1 MYELT
6 VSPFLYYHEII
17 LSFFLLLCLEA
28 EKIANKRDEIYR

>member
-6 VSPFLYYHEII
+6 ASPFLYYHETI

-28 EKIANKRDEIYR
+28 GKKERWNL